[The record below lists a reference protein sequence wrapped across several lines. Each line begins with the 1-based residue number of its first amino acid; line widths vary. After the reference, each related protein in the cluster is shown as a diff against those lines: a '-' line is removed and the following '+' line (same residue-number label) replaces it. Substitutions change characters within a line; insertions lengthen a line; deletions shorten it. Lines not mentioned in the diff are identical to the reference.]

1 MKTRFLIIIAAT
13 ILLVMSGC
21 SNERTIVIGGLLPLS
36 GNAATFGQSSK
47 QGMQLAVDQTN
58 AKGGIVID
66 NKTCSVVPIFEDD
79 KGQP

>member
-1 MKTRFLIIIAAT
+1 MKINFVVIITAIILVFL
-13 ILLVMSGC
+13 SGC
-21 SNERTIVIGGLLPLS
+21 SNEPKINIGGLFPLS

-58 AKGGIVID
+58 AKSGIVID